1 MVSHLFIYTM
11 VLPHRRKDLIQ
22 PHSLLLTA
30 CVRSTFTSDECLIF
44 EFEHLVL
51 YNTYSIQNPLG
62 ILGKS
67 WLQTG

>member
-1 MVSHLFIYTM
+1 M

-22 PHSLLLTA
+22 PHPILLTK
-30 CVRSTFTSDECLIF
+30 CVRSTFASDVFLKSV
-44 EFEHLVL
+44 FEHLIL
-51 YNTYSIQNPLG
+51 CNTYSIQNPLG